1 MEVPRHYRTRHARYA
16 LTGSVCN
23 DCGAHAFP
31 PRDLCEACGHDALSP
46 FRFSGRGQVYT
57 YSTIRQAPE
66 GFTQF
71 VPYTVAL
78 VTLQEGPVVSA
89 QLTDVEPEAVS
100 VGMDVEMVTR
110 KVSEDGA
117 DGVIV
122 YGYKFRPVVQVG
134 QGEQVVSSGESRWTG
149 TLSSRPPSG
158 LPA

>member
-16 LTGSVCN
+16 LIGTVC
-23 DCGAHAFP
+23 DECGAPAFP
-31 PRDLCEACGHDALSP
+31 PRELCAACGHDALSP
-46 FRFSGRGQVYT
+46 FRFSGRGQVYS

-71 VPYTVAL
+71 VPYVVAL
-78 VTLQEGPVVSA
+78 VTLQEGPLVSA

-100 VGMDVEMVTR
+100 VGMAVEMVTR

-122 YGYKFRPVVQVG
+122 YGYKFRPVLQTG
-134 QGEQVVSSGESRWTG
+134 QAARPAGSSYAG